1 MISGESVSSG
11 VAAMPTASKSSIITE
26 GNVAMRKMNPIHP
39 GEILREEFLE
49 PMGVSQYR
57 LAKDVSVPPRRIN
70 EIVHGKR
77 AISADTA
84 LRLARYFGM
93 EAQFWLNLQSRYDLE
108 VAEEALAGRLERE
121 VHPHE
126 GRAA

>member
-1 MISGESVSSG
+1 M
-11 VAAMPTASKSSIITE
+11 SKLSIITE
-26 GNVAMRKMNPIHP
+26 GSFAMPKMNPIHP

-49 PMGVSQYR
+49 PMGISQYR

-108 VAEEALAGRLERE
+108 VAEDALAGRLEKE